1 MDNDMTDYLRHRND
15 LDDPD
20 LASALDE
27 MSAWSARFGDLL
39 FKHIEIR
46 RGVKILDVG
55 CGSGFPSFEI
65 AQAFG
70 GSCQVTGIDV
80 WTAAIERARFKLGFY
95 DLPNVRILE
104 VDGARQ
110 PFPDE
115 EFDLIVSNL
124 GINNWSDPHAVL
136 TECHRV
142 AKPEAKMVLTTNIK
156 GHYREFYDVF
166 REALTGMSDGASLER
181 LAASEDRRGTKET
194 TGALLQATGWS
205 IVKMIEDGFQMRFLD
220 GSAMLNHSFVK
231 IAFLEGWRSVVE
243 PDDEKRTF
251 EIIERRLNE
260 SAQEEGEMRMTVPM
274 LYLEAVKSR

>member
-1 MDNDMTDYLRHRND
+1 MTDYLRHRND
-15 LDDPD
+15 LADPD
-20 LASALDE
+20 LASVLDE

-124 GINNWSDPHAVL
+124 GINNWSDPPAVL

-142 AKPEAKMVLTTNIK
+142 AKPETKMILTTNIK

-166 REALTGMSDGASLER
+166 RETLTGMSDGASLER
-181 LAASEDRRGTKET
+181 LAASEDHRGTKESV
-194 TGALLQATGWS
+194 GALLQATGWN
-205 IVKMIEDGFQMRFLD
+205 IVRMIEDSFQMRFLD

-260 SAQEEGEMRMTVPM
+260 PAHEEGEMRMTVPM
-274 LYLEAVKSR
+274 LYLEAVKSN